1 MSILEAIK
9 AVREACKR
17 MEVRYTPSAGE
28 YIYGS
33 ADALAAI
40 AAAEAEAEK
49 QDAAYQRA
57 RDDWAI
63 LDSDNNADTLEDT
76 FGDLVARLAAAHR
89 LRLYFKGAE

>member
-1 MSILEAIK
+1 MTMREAIK

-40 AAAEAEAEK
+40 AAAEAAANERVAKLEAEREEL
-49 QDAAYQRA
+49 QGRIDRA
-57 RDDWAI
+57 MAKALDGITRI
-63 LDSDNNADTLEDT
+63 L
-76 FGDLVARLAAAHR
+76 G
-89 LRLYFKGAE
+89 GA